1 MKKAIVIGA
10 SSGIGRSLTKQLSS
24 DGYVVGIT
32 GRRLTLL
39 EELKSELPNEIYLQ
53 SLDVTNEK
61 AGDNL
66 QDLIDEMGQV
76 DLIVI
81 CAGTGSID
89 PELPWE
95 KEKETIDTNVT
106 GFTAMA
112 NTAYHYFTK
121 RKEGHI
127 VGISSIA
134 ALRGGDAPA
143 YNASKAYVSNYL
155 EGLRY
160 IFAKSELDVTVTD
173 VKPGF
178 VNTAMAQGDGLFW
191 VAEPEK
197 AAAQICAGIHKK
209 KKHLYVTKR
218 WAFIAWILKHLPEFL
233 YHKI

>member
-10 SSGIGRSLTKQLSS
+10 SSGIGRSLSKELSS
-24 DGYVVGIT
+24 EGYVVGIT

-39 EELKSELPNEIYLQ
+39 EELKSELPNDIFLQ
-53 SLDVTNEK
+53 SLDVTNES

-66 QDLIDEMGQV
+66 QDLIDEMGSV

-81 CAGTGSID
+81 CAGTGSTD
-89 PELPWE
+89 PELPWD

-121 RKEGHI
+121 RKRGHI

-134 ALRGGDAPA
+134 AIRGGDAPA

-160 IFAKSELDVTVTD
+160 KFAKSDLNIAVTD

-178 VNTAMAQGDGLFW
+178 VNTAMAKGDKLFW
-191 VAEPEK
+191 VASPEK
-197 AAAQICAGIHKK
+197 AAAQICEGIQKK

-218 WAFIAWILKHLPEFL
+218 WAFVGWLLKHLPEFL